1 MIVLGTAVVRGNVV
15 SITPPEGGF
24 GGIKAA
30 RLSNYTGDVL
40 ILTNISSDSPGQEY
54 LMPFQ
59 QSVYHIENVRTPPKV
74 VGVTLGS
81 TFSTA
86 SLLIEWSTE
95 PLIDFPGTYP
105 VGIAQAP
112 INPTIATDGVVVMA
126 ASATGQIPAGPRLQ
140 TTFYNTGPGVV
151 YWSVNSATVLGPTTS
166 ASLPL
171 GAGITLDGGVVVYL
185 KADSSGASVSYFG

>member
-1 MIVLGTAVVRGNVV
+1 MIVLGTATVQGNAVV
-15 SITPPEGGF
+15 ITPPEGGF
-24 GGIKAA
+24 GGIKAV
-30 RLSNYTGDVL
+30 RLSNYTSDAL

-81 TFSTA
+81 SFSTA

-95 PLIDFPGTYP
+95 PLTDFPGTYP
-105 VGIAQAP
+105 TAISQAP
-112 INPTIATDGVVVMA
+112 INPTTATDGVVVMG
-126 ASATGQIPAGPRLQ
+126 ASATGQIPASARLS
-140 TTFYNTGPGVV
+140 TTFYNVGPGVV
-151 YWSVNSATVLGPTTS
+151 YWSVNSGTTLGPTTS
-166 ASLPL
+166 ASLPV
-171 GAGITLDGGVVVYL
+171 GSGVTIDGGGIVYL